1 MTNDTAPK
9 STRRASAKAGRTTKS
24 VERHDQDLVRSIDA
38 VRSAVRRQNGRES
51 PIGPRAQRTR
61 DRLIAEA
68 DELFCRDGYNAV
80 SAGDIAEA
88 VGVAEPTFY
97 QYFSG
102 RAGIF
107 MAVAGEH
114 AIAMIASGVRD
125 WDPNEGPEGFRLFI
139 EKYVTLY
146 LGDAAFFKIWEEA
159 SASDASVGALRR
171 EFFGSFKRRIAS
183 AIRRGQKSGVIRRD
197 VNVDECA
204 RAVAIGIENYLYDAV
219 IFDPATATPDRDAI
233 VDTLYRVWSSA
244 LGVDTSR

>member
-1 MTNDTAPK
+1 M
-9 STRRASAKAGRTTKS
+9 
-24 VERHDQDLVRSIDA
+24 ERHDEDLVRSIDA

-61 DRLIAEA
+61 DRLIAQA
-68 DELFCRDGYNAV
+68 DELFCSNGYNAV
-80 SAGDIAEA
+80 SAGDIAAA

-102 RAGIF
+102 RAGVF

-125 WDPNEGPEGFRLFI
+125 WDPDAGAEGFRQFI
-139 EKYVTLY
+139 ENYVSLY
-146 LGDAAFFKIWEEA
+146 LADAPFFRIWEEA
-159 SASDASVGALRR
+159 TSSDASVGALRR

-183 AIRRGQKSGVIRRD
+183 AIRRGRDSGVLAVD
-197 VNVDECA
+197 VDVEELA

-219 IFDPATATPDRDAI
+219 IFDPKTSVPQRDEL
-233 VDTLYRVWSSA
+233 VETLFGVWSAA
-244 LGVDTSR
+244 LGFNRTG